1 MEISSKYCNGTICSL
16 YSNDVLCVSVEVVR
30 RLTTPRS
37 PSTTRLE
44 EKARRSLRR
53 ICKLRN
59 HETYYL
65 SQKQHNSSV
74 FLSLF
79 CPSPPKDERKLK
91 IVLNFLRIS
100 MPKGNLIRSRLYR
113 QWSGCRVRLAAAP
126 KVVCGA
132 RKDCLAAIVN
142 PARTSRL
149 YRFRCE

>member
-1 MEISSKYCNGTICSL
+1 MFSFAK
-16 YSNDVLCVSVEVVR
+16 VLCGNSMNR
-30 RLTTPRS
+30 AMP
-37 PSTTRLE
+37 TTRLE

-79 CPSPPKDERKLK
+79 CPLPPKDERKLK
-91 IVLNFLRIS
+91 IVLIFHET